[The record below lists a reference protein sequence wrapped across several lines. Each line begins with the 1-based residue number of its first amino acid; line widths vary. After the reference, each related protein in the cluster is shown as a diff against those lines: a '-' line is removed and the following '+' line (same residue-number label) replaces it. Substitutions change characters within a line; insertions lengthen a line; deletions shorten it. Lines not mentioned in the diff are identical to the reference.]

1 MTFTS
6 RRKFTAWV
14 SLFRDHMDV
23 AQRGVNVL
31 YQKTHLKIRQCAS
44 DKCPTVHHY
53 VTEMCTR
60 VCYKMVHCEIWDW
73 CIVGFVQQVW
83 NSCSKI
89 YPINFHT
96 GRALFWCSLT
106 HCHLEKMQGRI
117 LISYCGKIELDF
129 VTEPKASS
137 FIMYQVVA
145 FFLTINRIV
154 FNLLFQWT
162 WITTIG
168 VILLLYIFI

>member
-6 RRKFTAWV
+6 RRKFPACV

-31 YQKTHLKIRQCAS
+31 YQKTHLKIRQCAL

-60 VCYKMVHCEIWDW
+60 VCYKMVHCEVWDW

-106 HCHLEKMQGRI
+106 HCHLEKMAEI
-117 LISYCGKIELDF
+117 LRMTFVIAFSSSIQISIKFLSE
-129 VTEPKASS
+129 A
-137 FIMYQVVA
+137 Q
-145 FFLTINRIV
+145 LTISQHWFRYWN
-154 FNLLFQWT
+154 
-162 WITTIG
+162 G
-168 VILLLYIFI
+168 A